1 MRRENRHCLNVL
13 MYFITTQN
21 AFLSDFIRVEK
32 KCAFDDAALHAPL
45 AGILVPIL
53 LQPGLTAF
61 GQIWTPSN
69 FKAYTSFIAPSAEIW
84 FNGNLKQSVGQGET
98 LLDPTLIRCAM
109 SSSDHSTSSLTRH
122 GAFHLLPFLPTS
134 RPR

>member
-21 AFLSDFIRVEK
+21 AFQSDFIRVEK

-45 AGILVPIL
+45 TGILVPIL

-61 GQIWTPSN
+61 GHMWNPSN
-69 FKAYTSFIAPSAEIW
+69 FKCLHE
-84 FNGNLKQSVGQGET
+84 
-98 LLDPTLIRCAM
+98 
-109 SSSDHSTSSLTRH
+109 
-122 GAFHLLPFLPTS
+122 FHLTFCGDLVQWESQAECWAGRDLIGPHINSMRYVCL
-134 RPR
+134 RP